1 MLTQLKTV
9 ETVAQHHIR
18 TPPQQFAL
26 GHTFMETACAAMSFA
41 TGPPGRIA
49 TNRHLAHSGK
59 LSSALQSPPTSSSS
73 SGRRAKNGTNAFLVA
88 MLWSPIAFIIY
99 KQIACGKKGFC

>member
-1 MLTQLKTV
+1 MIQQPRQKHKTQLLRL
-9 ETVAQHHIR
+9 A
-18 TPPQQFAL
+18 P
-26 GHTFMETACAAMSFA
+26 TFMETACAAMSLA

-73 SGRRAKNGTNAFLVA
+73 SGRRARNGTKAFLVA
-88 MLWSPIAFIIY
+88 MLWSPIAFIIS
-99 KQIACGKKGFC
+99 KQVAILGE